1 MPRTRKPLDALGQ
14 APLVAKLLRSEP
26 SGPRRERL
34 LAVQLGFD
42 SANDLDQ
49 VAAAVGRA
57 RSTVQLWF
65 DAYRKGGVEAL
76 LKDGRADNSGRP
88 DSLGPE
94 VRQALEEGLKEG
106 RWRTVPQM
114 HADLR
119 QAFGIT
125 LKLGSLYN
133 RLGKAGARLRVPR
146 PRHTLQNPA
155 QAALFR
161 EELCVRLEALNLPAK
176 RPVRLWVLDEM
187 RHGLHGFTRRVWGLP
202 GHRPVAAMKQV
213 YQWGY
218 VYGAVGLGLAR
229 REFLLAE
236 TVDQA
241 HLGRFYRQIGDGDP
255 AAIHVLIQDGAGFH
269 LPDGHADLPDNVRIV
284 TLPPYSPEL
293 NPVEGLWDQLKD
305 SLCNRVFASL
315 TEQRE
320 RIVSWLQT
328 WWSDPRRIR
337 SLIPDWLLVQAN
349 ASSATI
355 IPVY

>member
-65 DAYRKGGVEAL
+65 DAYRKGGVDAL

-88 DSLGPE
+88 DSFGPE

-114 HADLR
+114 HADLHR
-119 QAFGIT
+119 DFGIT

-146 PRHTLQNPA
+146 PRHTLQNP
-155 QAALFR
+155 
-161 EELCVRLEALNLPAK
+161 E
-176 RPVRLWVLDEM
+176 
-187 RHGLHGFTRRVWGLP
+187 
-202 GHRPVAAMKQV
+202 
-213 YQWGY
+213 
-218 VYGAVGLGLAR
+218 
-229 REFLLAE
+229 
-236 TVDQA
+236 
-241 HLGRFYRQIGDGDP
+241 
-255 AAIHVLIQDGAGFH
+255 
-269 LPDGHADLPDNVRIV
+269 
-284 TLPPYSPEL
+284 
-293 NPVEGLWDQLKD
+293 
-305 SLCNRVFASL
+305 
-315 TEQRE
+315 
-320 RIVSWLQT
+320 
-328 WWSDPRRIR
+328 
-337 SLIPDWLLVQAN
+337 
-349 ASSATI
+349 
-355 IPVY
+355 